1 MTSQVILRPLRFT
14 ADVPAMRTF
23 LETLGLRSRI
33 ESERGG
39 WVDMVAGR
47 GMTALHDSA
56 SSATCGRPGE
66 TRLSFEADD
75 LADLSARLRDAGY
88 DDATV
93 WDEAYGR
100 VLSVTAADAT
110 TIWIDE
116 RSNDLY
122 GYRRHDARPD
132 ERWSV
137 TPLLQVGDQPGW
149 KAFFGVL
156 GGDIPDLID
165 YGPSGGGGPVAG
177 ADPVAGDPV
186 AGADRTASFGVQL
199 AFRTAEPLAEV
210 ERRLVGAGCDPARD
224 GAWLIVVDPD
234 GRPVTVSAQA
244 AGLTSTALEGPG

>member
-1 MTSQVILRPLRFT
+1 MSDQVVLRPLRFT
-14 ADVPAMRTF
+14 ARLAAMRTF

-39 WVDMVAGR
+39 WVDLVAGR

-56 SSATCGRPGE
+56 TSATCGRPGE

-75 LADLSARLRDAGY
+75 LDDLFARLRDAGY

-93 WDEAYGR
+93 HDEAYGR

-116 RSNDLY
+116 RSDDLY
-122 GYRRHDARPD
+122 GYRRHDTRPD

-137 TPLLQVGDQPGW
+137 TPLLRVGDRPGW
-149 KAFFGVL
+149 EAFFGVL
-156 GGDIPDLID
+156 GGDIPDLIG
-165 YGPSGGGGPVAG
+165 YGPPGPGGPVAG
-177 ADPVAGDPV
+177 GTFEV
-186 AGADRTASFGVQL
+186 RL

-210 ERRLVGAGCDPARD
+210 ERRLVAAGCDPGRE
-224 GAWLIVVDPD
+224 GAELTVVDPD
-234 GRPVTVSAQA
+234 GRAVTVSAQE
-244 AGLTSTALEGPG
+244 AGLTSTAPEGPG

>member
-1 MTSQVILRPLRFT
+1 MTSQVVLRPLRFT
-14 ADVPAMRTF
+14 AGVPAMRTF

-56 SSATCGRPGE
+56 TSATCGRPGE

-110 TIWIDE
+110 MIWIDE

-137 TPLLQVGDQPGW
+137 TPLLQVGDRPGW
-149 KAFFGVL
+149 EACFGVL
-156 GGDIPDLID
+156 DGDIPALIG
-165 YGPSGGGGPVAG
+165 YGPSGRGGPVA
-177 ADPVAGDPV
+177 AVP
-186 AGADRTASFGVQL
+186 FEVQL

-210 ERRLVGAGCDPARD
+210 ERRLVAAGCDPARE
-224 GAWLIVVDPD
+224 GAGLTVVDPD
-234 GRPVTVSAQA
+234 GRPVTVSAA
-244 AGLTSTALEGPG
+244 EAGLTSTALEGPG